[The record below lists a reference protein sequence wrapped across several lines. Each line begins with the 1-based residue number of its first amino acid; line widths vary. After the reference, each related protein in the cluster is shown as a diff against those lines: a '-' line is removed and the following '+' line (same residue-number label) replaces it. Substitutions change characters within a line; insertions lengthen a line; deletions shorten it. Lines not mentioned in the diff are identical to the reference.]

1 MIGEALDYTNKP
13 LLQTCIKQHVQCIL
27 SFPTSPVLDYSQ
39 YTNTEER
46 DLVMCNMCDIR
57 RQTDI
62 WGAVSDHSS
71 LRLSSVSGF
80 LKVE

>member
-39 YTNTEER
+39 YTNTEGR
-46 DLVMCNMCDIR
+46 DLLMCNMCDIR

-62 WGAVSDHSS
+62 WGG
-71 LRLSSVSGF
+71 SVSLTIVVYGCPLF
-80 LKVE
+80 QVS